1 MATSTLVDI
10 LTGDILDRV
19 AYKPHN
25 MSKVRLFY
33 GAPPVPIS
41 GLDYVFATY
50 DNPQT
55 YLKMGLDGKGRYIQ
69 NRNMSGSIE
78 FGILDGAASNLEMQA
93 WLLTGIPYPIVV
105 ADERSGGTSFVAAGA
120 ATRVDTPQWRK
131 ELTVGIQ
138 VYTFKTAQLIMSA
151 GMKLPE

>member
-10 LTGDILDRV
+10 LTGDVLDRV
-19 AYKPHN
+19 AYRPHN

-41 GLDYVFATY
+41 GMDYVFATY

-69 NRNMSGSIE
+69 NRNLSGSIE
-78 FGILDGAASNLEMQA
+78 FAILDGSASNGFMQLQ
-93 WLLTGIPYPIVV
+93 LLTRIPYPIVV
-105 ADERSGGTSFVAAGA
+105 VDERSGGTSFVTAGA

-131 ELTVGIQ
+131 ELTVGMQ
-138 VYTFKTAQLIMSA
+138 VYTFKTAQLFMST
-151 GMKLPE
+151 GVKLPE